1 MSSSPQLPLS
11 LPRRSLLLPA
21 GLVLFGAGAAIY
33 GLSAAPERTWPNLLL
48 NGVYITSL
56 ALSALFFLTTQRL
69 TGARWSANLR
79 RIPEAMALALPFVA
93 PLVLLTF
100 LGRQTVFPWSRP
112 GAFDHVP
119 AFAGKIAYLQ
129 TPRVFTRTVIVLVSW
144 VVFAILFRRASVQ
157 QDRKPEMNLALH
169 ERMVRYAVWFVM
181 CFTLT
186 FSLGAYDWLLS
197 LEPMWSSTMF
207 VFYVFAGTFVQ
218 GIAAVTLA
226 TVLLKRGP
234 LQAVVSEHQLHDLG
248 KMLFAFS
255 TFWAYIWTAQYLLI
269 WYGNIPEEVS
279 HFLKRTNGPWLYLF
293 ALNFLINWVVP
304 FIALLSV
311 RAKRSIKT
319 LRNISILLLLGHW
332 LDLYMLIMPASW
344 EAPRLGVLEILI
356 AAGYIAFV
364 YSLTVWALGRAPL
377 VPLHDPVVVFEEL
390 PHAAVHPE
398 RGDLLGAK
406 Q

>member
-11 LPRRSLLLPA
+11 LSRRSLLLPA

-33 GLSAAPERTWPNLLL
+33 GLSAAPDRTWPNLLL

-79 RIPEAMALALPFVA
+79 RIPEAMALALPFVS
-93 PLVLLTF
+93 PLVLLAF
-100 LGRQTVFPWSRP
+100 LGRQTLFPWSRP

-119 AFAGKIAYLQ
+119 AFAGKIQYLQ
-129 TPRVFTRTVIVLVSW
+129 TPRVFTRTVIVLVCW
-144 VVFAILFRRASVQ
+144 IVFAVLFRRASVQ

-169 ERMVRYAVWFVM
+169 ARMVRYAVVFVM
-181 CFTLT
+181 FFTLT

-197 LEPMWSSTMF
+197 LDPQWSSTMF

-226 TVLLKRGP
+226 TVMLKRGP

-293 ALNFLINWVVP
+293 ALNFIINWVVP

-356 AAGYIAFV
+356 AAGYMAFI

-390 PHAAVHPE
+390 PHAEVHPE
-398 RGDLLGAK
+398 RGGLLGAK